1 MQNHDY
7 DQDKTPASKSVK
19 EAGAAPYAG
28 ERQKFATQ
36 MDAALLARLRAY
48 AKSEGRQIQSVLEE
62 AVEMMLREKQGYV
75 MRDDVKAAMENSL
88 EQFGELYKRL
98 AQ

>member
-7 DQDKTPASKSVK
+7 DQDKTPDSKSVK
-19 EAGAAPYAG
+19 
-28 ERQKFATQ
+28 
-36 MDAALLARLRAY
+36 
-48 AKSEGRQIQSVLEE
+48 E

-75 MRDDVKAAMENSL
+75 MRDDVRAAMENSL
-88 EQFGELYKRL
+88 EQFDELYKRL